1 MTKARS
7 VSIWSA
13 WVFALLGLLAIPA
26 IAQAAPAPHADGRL
40 ATAAAL
46 HRNTGDPD
54 RDGLPTWFERRR
66 SHTAPHRKDSD
77 GDGLSDG
84 AEVKRYHT
92 NPRKA
97 DTDGDGFSD
106 GVEVTDGTDPRSDKS
121 VPSAGGGGGGQSQG
135 NSSAPSKKPTSSS
148 NPTPTRP
155 GRTPTGPGVIG
166 ESPAAPPAEEP
177 STPPAEEPTAPPVE
191 EPTTPP
197 VEEPGTPPNEE
208 PTTPPVEEPTT
219 PPVEEPT
226 EPPFISPEVTEP
238 SACTIGATQVT
249 TASAL
254 TAAVR
259 AKKSVCVTAAI
270 GNVSLSEGN
279 RAGVVI
285 STQGAGSLGELL
297 LEGTNSI
304 AVRWARLRSVTI
316 RHSNEVAIEGST
328 IGGTR
333 ENRVS
338 DQLIF
343 MPDRSDNV
351 IIRGND
357 IGWTIADN
365 SGNTGYGCRC
375 YGETNNL
382 LFIGNYLH
390 DLAAD
395 GFQGTN
401 GANVVIDRN
410 KIGPIGANP
419 GSNEHSDNI
428 QMVGN
433 GPGLRI
439 TNNWLLQQG
448 FYEGQVVGNSGSIYV
463 HGGTSNSTLIENNL
477 IEENQGRTE
486 ICGLGTGGTSR
497 SNITIRGNTWIEGG
511 LTFTGFPGF
520 EWDCD
525 SGSGNLVADNIAVD
539 PDGGFAQDGSSS
551 AATFTNN
558 IWGTPSKVTFD
569 AQGNCTSAN
578 CNPAG
583 ADPIGYRKPAG
594 VPW

>member
-1 MTKARS
+1 MSISRS

-13 WVFALLGLLAIPA
+13 WVFALLGLLAIPT
-26 IAQAAPAPHADGRL
+26 IAQAGGPSPQR
-40 ATAAAL
+40 AARVASASAL

-54 RDGLPTWFERRR
+54 HDGLPTWFERQR
-66 SHTAPHRKDSD
+66 SHTNPHKKDTD

-106 GVEVTDGTDPRSDKS
+106 GVEVADGTNPRNPKS
-121 VPSAGGGGGGQSQG
+121 FPGSGGNAGAGGGQGQSQD
-135 NSSAPSKKPTSSS
+135 NAPSSAKKPTTSSAGS
-148 NPTPTRP
+148 TKPKTPT
-155 GRTPTGPGVIG
+155 TPVVG
-166 ESPAAPPAEEP
+166 ESP
-177 STPPAEEPTAPPVE
+177 STPPAETPSSPPAEKPSTPPTE

-197 VEEPGTPPNEE
+197 I
-208 PTTPPVEEPTT
+208 
-219 PPVEEPT
+219 T

-238 SACTIGATQVT
+238 SACTTGAAKVT
-249 TASAL
+249 TAKEL
-254 TAAVR
+254 TTDVK
-259 AKKSVCVTAAI
+259 AKKSVCVTAAV
-270 GNVSLSEGN
+270 GDVELSELGS

-285 STQGAGSLGELL
+285 STEGAGSLGELE
-297 LEGTNSI
+297 LEGTNGL

-328 IGGTR
+328 IGGTQQD
-333 ENRVS
+333 RVS

-343 MPDRSDNV
+343 MPDKSENV

-375 YGETNNL
+375 YGETNGL
-382 LFIGNYLH
+382 EFVGNWVH
-390 DLAAD
+390 DIAAD

-401 GANVVIDRN
+401 GANVTIDRN
-410 KIGPIGANP
+410 KIGPVGANP
-419 GSNEHSDNI
+419 GSDEHSDNI

-433 GPGLRI
+433 GPNLRI
-439 TNNWLLQQG
+439 TNNWIFQQG
-448 FYEGQVVGNSGSIYV
+448 WFEGQVVGNSGSIYV
-463 HGGTSNSTLIENNL
+463 HGGTTNAALIENNL
-477 IEENQGRTE
+477 IQENQGRTE

-497 SNITIRGNTWIEGG
+497 SNITIRRNTWIEGG
-511 LTFTGFPGF
+511 LTFTNFPGF

-525 SGSGNLVADNIAVD
+525 SGTGNTIANNIAVD
-539 PDGGFAQDGSSS
+539 PDGGFAQDGSAA
-551 AATFTNN
+551 AATFSNN
-558 IWGTPSKVTFD
+558 IWGKPSAVTFD
-569 AQGNCTSAN
+569 AEGNCISAN

-583 ADPIGYRKPAG
+583 GEPIGYRKPSG
-594 VPW
+594 VIW